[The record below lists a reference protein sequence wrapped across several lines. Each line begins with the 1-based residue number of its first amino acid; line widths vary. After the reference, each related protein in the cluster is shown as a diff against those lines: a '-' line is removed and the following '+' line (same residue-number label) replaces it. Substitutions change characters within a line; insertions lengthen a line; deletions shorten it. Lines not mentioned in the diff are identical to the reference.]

1 MNETYFDQLQTEV
14 SLRNLTA
21 STGKTYQGYLKSF
34 LEQTGI
40 NADEIT
46 MDNVR
51 SFLITKKTSGTSSAS
66 LNLYNLAIRFFV
78 RRVLHKQ
85 WDWELVP
92 RMKVDRKLPVILT
105 QEEIQRIIDITK
117 NLKHKAM
124 IATMYSSGLR
134 VSELCQLH
142 YCDISRSNMHIHVRH
157 TKSRMDRYAVLSERN
172 LEILTA
178 YWYQCGKPR
187 NILFPSSQ
195 TGNYIDKN
203 SIAQMIKRIAL
214 QAGIYKKV
222 SCHTFRHSFACHMLE
237 SGVDKTYIQIL
248 LGHLDPRSTQVY
260 LHMTNKAFMGIKSP
274 FDNFGGA
281 HE

>member
-1 MNETYFDQLQTEV
+1 MIEKYFEQLQIEV
-14 SLRNLTA
+14 SLRNLTS
-21 STGKTYQGYLKSF
+21 STGKTYQTYISSF
-34 LEQTGI
+34 LKQTGI
-40 NADEIT
+40 GADEIS
-46 MDNVR
+46 MENVR
-51 SFLITKKTSGTSSAS
+51 TFLIAKKSAGTSAAS
-66 LNLYNLAIRFFV
+66 LNLYNSAIRFFV
-78 RRVLHKQ
+78 RRVLHRQ

-92 RMKVDRKLPVILT
+92 RMKVDRMLPVILT
-105 QEEIQRIIDITK
+105 QEEIQRIIDATK
-117 NLKHKAM
+117 NIKHKAM

-134 VSELCQLH
+134 VSELRQLH

-178 YWYQCGKPR
+178 YWFECGKPR
-187 NILFPSSQ
+187 DILFPSTQ
-195 TGNYIDKN
+195 TGSYIDKG
-203 SIAQMIKRIAL
+203 SIAQVIKRSAL
-214 QAGIYKKV
+214 QAGIHKRV
-222 SCHTFRHSFACHMLE
+222 TCHTLRHSFACHMLE

-274 FDNFGGA
+274 FDHFGGA